1 MVKFQEFAEFCAQIE
16 EVSST
21 LELASHIADFIRDV
35 EDDDD
40 LYNIVL
46 FLMGKV
52 YPPWDE
58 REVGI
63 GTGLIYEAL
72 RKSTGFKKEQI
83 EEIVRKTGDMGLSS
97 EEVLKKKEQTSLS
110 ELIYTEEETTIKL
123 LRESFDEMSG
133 LTGKNSQKRKIQLL
147 FKIYNISSPI
157 EARYLTRLILGEMR
171 LGVGEGIVRDAI
183 AKAWGINAE
192 IVERAYMITNDYGRV
207 AMVAKNEGEEGLKE
221 MKIELHTPVR
231 MMLAQV
237 AENMEEELKK
247 MERAGV
253 EWKFDGSRIQVHWGN
268 GKVTIYSR
276 RLEDVTKALPEIV
289 REVKENVRE
298 GVVLDGEVVAIG
310 ENGRPMS
317 FQHILKRFRRKYDVE
332 EMVEK
337 VPLVAQ
343 FFDVLYADGK
353 EVIDLPLEERRK
365 ILESS
370 LQDTDIIKIARQDVT
385 SSYEEVQKVYSEALS
400 AGHEGAML
408 KNLKSPYI
416 PGKRGKHWL
425 KLKASVE
432 SLDLV
437 VIGGEWGEGK
447 RSHLLSSYELA
458 CNDPVSGDLIPV
470 GKVATGFTDE
480 QLEEFTELFKPLIE
494 YEEGKKSVFQPK
506 IVFEVG
512 YQEIQKSPKYE
523 GGYALRFPRFIR
535 MRNDKDASEADT
547 IERVAK
553 LFEGSG

>member
-1 MVKFQEFAEFCAQIE
+1 MVSFREFAEFCSEIE
-16 EVSST
+16 KISST
-21 LELASHIADFIRDV
+21 LELASRIAEFIQGI
-35 EDDDD
+35 EDDND
-40 LYNIVL
+40 LYNVVL
-46 FLMGKV
+46 FIMGKI

-97 EEVLKKKEQTSLS
+97 EEVLQKKEQTTLP
-110 ELIYTEEETTIKL
+110 EIYSEEETTIQL
-123 LRESFDEMSG
+123 MRESFDEMSS

-147 FKIYNISSPI
+147 FKIYNIASPI

-183 AKAWGINAE
+183 AKAWNINAE

-207 AMVAKNEGEEGLKE
+207 AMVAKNEGEEGLKS
-221 MKIELHTPVR
+221 MQIELHTPVR

-237 AENMEEELKK
+237 AENMEEELHK
-247 MERAGV
+247 MGRAGV
-253 EWKFDGSRIQVHWGN
+253 EWKFDGSRIQVHWGD

-276 RLEDVTKALPEIV
+276 RLEDVTRALPEIV
-289 REVKENVRE
+289 REVKGNVRE

-310 ENGRPMS
+310 KNGRPMS

-332 EMVEK
+332 EMAEK
-337 VPLVAQ
+337 VPLIAQ

-353 EVIDLPLEERRK
+353 EVLELPLEERRE

-370 LQDTDIIKIARQDVT
+370 MQDTDIIKVARQVVT
-385 SSYEEVQKVYSEALS
+385 SSYEEVQKVYNEALS

-408 KNLKSPYI
+408 KNLKSAYI

-432 SLDLV
+432 TLDLV

-470 GKVATGFTDE
+470 GRVATGFTEE

-494 YEEGKKSVFQPK
+494 YEEGKKAVFQPK

-535 MRNDKDASEADT
+535 MRDDKYTEEADT

>member
-1 MVKFQEFAEFCAQIE
+1 MVSFREFAEFCSEIE
-16 EVSST
+16 KISST
-21 LELASHIADFIRDV
+21 LELASRIADFIQGI
-35 EDDDD
+35 EDDED
-40 LYNIVL
+40 LYNVVL
-46 FLMGKV
+46 FTMGKI

-83 EEIVRKTGDMGLSS
+83 EDIVRRTGDMGLSS
-97 EEVLKKKEQTSLS
+97 EEVLQSKEQTSLS
-110 ELIYTEEETTIKL
+110 GLIYTQEETTIKL

-183 AKAWGINAE
+183 AKAWGITAE

-207 AMVAKNEGEEGLKE
+207 AVVAKNEGEKGLKE
-221 MKIELHTPVR
+221 MNIELHTPVR

-237 AENMEEELKK
+237 AENMEEELHK
-247 MERAGV
+247 MESAGV

-276 RLEDVTKALPEIV
+276 RLEDVTRALPEIV

-310 ENGRPMS
+310 KNGRPMS

-337 VPLVAQ
+337 VPLIAQ
-343 FFDVLYADGK
+343 FFDILYDDGK
-353 EVIDLPLEERRK
+353 EVIDLPLEQRRE

-370 LQDTDIIKIARQDVT
+370 TQDTDIIKVAWQDVT
-385 SSYEEVQKVYSEALS
+385 SSYEEVQKVYNQALS

-408 KNLKSPYI
+408 KNLKSAYI

-470 GKVATGFTDE
+470 GRVATGFNDE

-494 YEEGKKSVFQPK
+494 YEEGKKAVFQPK

-512 YQEIQKSPKYE
+512 YQEIQKSPKYD

-535 MRNDKDASEADT
+535 MRNDKDVDGADT

-553 LFEGSG
+553 LFEGSS

>member
-1 MVKFQEFAEFCAQIE
+1 MVSFREFAEFCSEIE
-16 EVSST
+16 KISST
-21 LELASHIADFIRDV
+21 LELASRIAEFIQGI
-35 EDDDD
+35 EDDND
-40 LYNIVL
+40 LYNVVL
-46 FLMGKV
+46 FIMGKI

-97 EEVLKKKEQTSLS
+97 EEVLQKKEQTTLP
-110 ELIYTEEETTIKL
+110 EIYSEEETTIQL
-123 LRESFDEMSG
+123 MRESFDEMSS

-147 FKIYNISSPI
+147 FKIYNIASPI

-171 LGVGEGIVRDAI
+171 LGVGEGIMRDAI
-183 AKAWGINAE
+183 AKAWNINAE

-207 AMVAKNEGEEGLKE
+207 AVVAKNEGEEGLKA
-221 MKIELHTPVR
+221 MQIELHTPVR

-237 AENMEEELKK
+237 AENMEEELHK
-247 MERAGV
+247 MGRAGV
-253 EWKFDGSRIQVHWGN
+253 EWKFDGSRIQVHWGD

-276 RLEDVTKALPEIV
+276 RLEDVTRALPEIV
-289 REVKENVRE
+289 REFKGNVRE

-310 ENGRPMS
+310 KNGRPMS

-332 EMVEK
+332 EMAEK
-337 VPLVAQ
+337 VPLIAQ

-353 EVIDLPLEERRK
+353 EVLELPLEERRE

-370 LQDTDIIKIARQDVT
+370 MQDTDIIKVARQIVT
-385 SSYEEVQKVYSEALS
+385 SSYEEVQKVYNEALS

-408 KNLKSPYI
+408 KNLKSAYI

-432 SLDLV
+432 TLDLV

-470 GKVATGFTDE
+470 GRVATGFTEE

-494 YEEGKKSVFQPK
+494 YEEGKKAVFQPK

-535 MRNDKDASEADT
+535 MRDDKYTEEADT

>member
-1 MVKFQEFAEFCAQIE
+1 MVSFREFAEFCSEIE
-16 EVSST
+16 RISST
-21 LELASHIADFIRDV
+21 LELASCIANFIQGI
-35 EDDDD
+35 EDDED
-40 LYNIVL
+40 LYNVVL
-46 FLMGKV
+46 FMMGKI

-83 EEIVRKTGDMGLSS
+83 EEIVRRTGDMGLSS
-97 EEVLKKKEQTSLS
+97 EEILQKKEQTTLP
-110 ELIYTEEETTIKL
+110 EIYSEEETTIKL

-183 AKAWGINAE
+183 AEAWKINAE
-192 IVERAYMITNDYGRV
+192 MVERAYMITNDYGRV
-207 AMVAKNEGEEGLKE
+207 AKVAKNEGEEGLKE
-221 MKIELHTPVR
+221 MRIELHTPVR

-247 MERAGV
+247 MEKAGI
-253 EWKFDGSRIQVHWGN
+253 EWKFDGSRVQVHWGN

-289 REVKENVRE
+289 REVKENVKE
-298 GVVLDGEVVAIG
+298 DIILDGEVVAIG
-310 ENGRPMS
+310 KNGRPMS

-337 VPLVAQ
+337 VPLIAQ

-370 LQDTDIIKIARQDVT
+370 MKDMEIIRVARQDVT

-408 KNLKSPYI
+408 KNLKSAYI

-470 GKVATGFTDE
+470 GRVATGFTEE
-480 QLEEFTELFKPLIE
+480 QLEEFTEMFRPLIE
-494 YEEGKKSVFQPK
+494 YQEGKKAVLQPK

-512 YQEIQKSPKYE
+512 YQEIQTSPKYK
-523 GGYALRFPRFIR
+523 GGYALRFPRFVR
-535 MRNDKDASEADT
+535 MRDDKDVEEADT
-547 IERVAK
+547 LERVAR
-553 LFEGSG
+553 LFEQKK

>member
-1 MVKFQEFAEFCAQIE
+1 MVSFREFAEFCSEIE
-16 EVSST
+16 RISST
-21 LELASHIADFIRDV
+21 LELASRIANFIQGI
-35 EDDDD
+35 EDDED
-40 LYNIVL
+40 LYNVVL
-46 FLMGKV
+46 FMMGKI

-83 EEIVRKTGDMGLSS
+83 EEIVRRTGDMGLSS
-97 EEVLKKKEQTSLS
+97 EEILQKKEQTTLP
-110 ELIYTEEETTIKL
+110 EIYSEEETTIKL

-183 AKAWGINAE
+183 AEAWKINAE
-192 IVERAYMITNDYGRV
+192 MVERAYMITNDYGRV
-207 AMVAKNEGEEGLKE
+207 AKVAKNEGEEGLKE
-221 MKIELHTPVR
+221 MRIELHTPVR

-247 MERAGV
+247 MEKAGI
-253 EWKFDGSRIQVHWGN
+253 EWKFDGSRVQVHWGN

-289 REVKENVRE
+289 REVKENVKE
-298 GVVLDGEVVAIG
+298 DIILDGEVVAIG
-310 ENGRPMS
+310 KNGRPMS

-337 VPLVAQ
+337 VPLIAQ

-370 LQDTDIIKIARQDVT
+370 MKDMEIIRVARQDVT

-408 KNLKSPYI
+408 KNLKSAYI

-470 GKVATGFTDE
+470 GRVATGFTEE
-480 QLEEFTELFKPLIE
+480 QLEEFTEMFRPLIE
-494 YEEGKKSVFQPK
+494 YQEGKKAVLQPK

-512 YQEIQKSPKYE
+512 YQEIQTSPKYK
-523 GGYALRFPRFIR
+523 GGYALRFPRFVR
-535 MRNDKDASEADT
+535 MRDDKDVEEADT
-547 IERVAK
+547 LERVAR
-553 LFEGSG
+553 LFEQKK

>member
-1 MVKFQEFAEFCAQIE
+1 MVSFREFAEFCSEIE
-16 EVSST
+16 KISST
-21 LELASHIADFIRDV
+21 LELASRIAEFIQGI
-35 EDDDD
+35 EDDND
-40 LYNIVL
+40 LYNVVL
-46 FLMGKV
+46 FIMGKI

-97 EEVLKKKEQTSLS
+97 EEVLQKKEQTTLP
-110 ELIYTEEETTIKL
+110 EIYSEEETTIQL
-123 LRESFDEMSG
+123 MRESFDEMSS

-147 FKIYNISSPI
+147 FKIYNIASPI

-183 AKAWGINAE
+183 AKAWNINAE

-207 AMVAKNEGEEGLKE
+207 AMVAKNEGEEGLKS
-221 MKIELHTPVR
+221 MQIELHTPVR

-237 AENMEEELKK
+237 AENMEEELHK
-247 MERAGV
+247 MGRAGV
-253 EWKFDGSRIQVHWGN
+253 EWKFDGSRIQVHWGD

-276 RLEDVTKALPEIV
+276 RLEDVTRALPEIV
-289 REVKENVRE
+289 REVKGNVRE

-310 ENGRPMS
+310 KNGRPMS

-332 EMVEK
+332 EMAEK
-337 VPLVAQ
+337 VPLIAQ

-353 EVIDLPLEERRK
+353 EVLELPLEERRE

-370 LQDTDIIKIARQDVT
+370 MQDTDIIKVARQVVT
-385 SSYEEVQKVYSEALS
+385 SSYEEVQKVYNEALS

-408 KNLKSPYI
+408 KNLKSAYI

-425 KLKASVE
+425 KLKVSVE
-432 SLDLV
+432 TLDLV

-470 GKVATGFTDE
+470 GRVATGFTEE

-494 YEEGKKSVFQPK
+494 YEEGKKAVFQPK

-535 MRNDKDASEADT
+535 MRDDKYTEEADT

>member
-1 MVKFQEFAEFCAQIE
+1 MVSFREFAEFCSEIE
-16 EVSST
+16 KISST
-21 LELASHIADFIRDV
+21 LELASRIAEFIQGI
-35 EDDDD
+35 EDDND
-40 LYNIVL
+40 LYNVVL
-46 FLMGKV
+46 FIMGKI

-97 EEVLKKKEQTSLS
+97 EEVLQKKEQTTLP
-110 ELIYTEEETTIKL
+110 EIYSEEETTIQL
-123 LRESFDEMSG
+123 MRESFDEMSS

-147 FKIYNISSPI
+147 FKIYNIASPI

-171 LGVGEGIVRDAI
+171 LGVGEGIMRDAI
-183 AKAWGINAE
+183 AKAWNINAE

-207 AMVAKNEGEEGLKE
+207 AVVAKDEGGEGLKA
-221 MKIELHTPVR
+221 MQIELHTPVR

-237 AENMEEELKK
+237 AENMEEELHK
-247 MERAGV
+247 MGRAGV
-253 EWKFDGSRIQVHWGN
+253 EWKFDGSRIQVHWGD

-276 RLEDVTKALPEIV
+276 RLEDVTRALPEIV
-289 REVKENVRE
+289 REVKGNVRE

-310 ENGRPMS
+310 KNGRPMS

-332 EMVEK
+332 EMAEK
-337 VPLVAQ
+337 VPLIAQ

-353 EVIDLPLEERRK
+353 EVLELPLEERRE

-370 LQDTDIIKIARQDVT
+370 MQDTDIIKVARQVVT
-385 SSYEEVQKVYSEALS
+385 SSYEEVQKVYNEALS

-408 KNLKSPYI
+408 KNLKSAYI

-432 SLDLV
+432 TLDLV

-470 GKVATGFTDE
+470 GRVATGFTEE

-494 YEEGKKSVFQPK
+494 YEEGKKAVFQPK

-535 MRNDKDASEADT
+535 MRDDKYTEEADT

>member
-1 MVKFQEFAEFCAQIE
+1 MVKFQEFAEFCTQIE
-16 EVSST
+16 KVTST
-21 LELASHIADFIRDV
+21 LELASRVAEFIRDV

-58 REVGI
+58 REVGV
-63 GTGLIYEAL
+63 GTGLIYEAI
-72 RKSTGFKKEQI
+72 RIATGVKKREI
-83 EEIVRKTGDMGLSS
+83 ENTVRDTGDFGIAAENALQNKQQMTLF
-97 EEVLKKKEQTSLS
+97 
-110 ELIYTEEETTIKL
+110 EEENTIKR
-123 LRESFDEMSG
+123 LREVFNKMSSLVG
-133 LTGKNSQKRKIQLL
+133 EGSQKNKIKSMVDL
-147 FKIYNISSPI
+147 YTSATPA
-157 EARYLTRLILGEMR
+157 EARYITRLVLGEMR

-183 AKAWGINAE
+183 AKAWDIKAE
-192 IVERAYMITNDYGRV
+192 VVERAYMITNDYGRV
-207 AMVAKNEGEEGLKE
+207 AVVAKNEGEEGLTA

-231 MMLAQV
+231 MMLAQIT
-237 AENMEEELKK
+237 ENMEEELHK
-247 MERAGV
+247 MEKAGV
-253 EWKFDGSRIQVHWGN
+253 EWKFDGSRVQVHWGES
-268 GKVTIYSR
+268 KVIIYSR
-276 RLEDVTKALPEIV
+276 RLEDVTGALPEIV
-289 REVKENVRE
+289 REVKKNVKE
-298 GVVLDGEVVAIG
+298 GIILDGEVVAIG
-310 ENGRPMS
+310 KNGRPMS

-337 VPLVAQ
+337 VPLIAQ
-343 FFDVLYADGK
+343 FFDVLYAEGK

-370 LQDTDIIKIARQDVT
+370 LQDTGVIKVARQDVT
-385 SSYEEVQKVYSEALS
+385 SSYKEVQKVYNEALS

-408 KNLKSPYI
+408 KNLKSAYI

-447 RSHLLSSYELA
+447 RGHLLSSYELA

-470 GKVATGFTDE
+470 GRVATGFSDE

-494 YEEGKKSVFQPK
+494 YEEGKKAVFQPK

-535 MRNDKDASEADT
+535 MRNDKDVDGADT

-553 LFEGSG
+553 LYEGTG